1 MYSLDETFSLLTNS
15 VPEDKPSDLIKKCKE
30 IGMNEIEYLDT
41 GMDSNLPEF
50 DKGYNLVFNTNDA
63 TEARLEILEK
73 DSIIMQAG
81 IQIIYTPS
89 FFFSKAKK
97 HFKILKDYSGI
108 YYGKSLPMNMDGA
121 EILNY
126 GNILSVCYL
135 SKMKVNGRDVIN
147 FRVGN
152 RKFW

>member
-1 MYSLDETFSLLTNS
+1 
-15 VPEDKPSDLIKKCKE
+15 VPEDKASDLVKKCKE
-30 IGMNEIEYLDT
+30 TGMNEIGYVHT

-50 DKGYNLVFNTNDA
+50 DKGYNLVFKTNDDA
-63 TEARLEILEK
+63 EARLEILEK

-81 IQIIYTPS
+81 IQIVYPTS

-97 HFKILKDYSGI
+97 HFKILKDHCDDYFGER
-108 YYGKSLPMNMDGA
+108 LPMNMGGA

-126 GNILSVCYL
+126 GNISSVCYL
-135 SKMKVNGRDVIN
+135 SKIKVNGRDVIN

-152 RKFW
+152 KKFW